1 MQSPVLFLIFMKG
14 WMLYVSKYLS
24 IQTQTISSLGSLMEE
39 LKSNPL
45 NGCLTK
51 ADLQFSYSLDLSGDI
66 SDPHAENNFKQD
78 NTVLDRDDGDQV
90 LCFVNE
96 FAKQHPDLGEEK
108 VVALRTERILKTII
122 PDDISSCKDMT
133 SWLVHSWHRYSSI

>member
-1 MQSPVLFLIFMKG
+1 
-14 WMLYVSKYLS
+14 
-24 IQTQTISSLGSLMEE
+24 MEE

-45 NGCLTK
+45 NRCLTK
-51 ADLQFSYSLDLSGDI
+51 ADLQFSYSVDLSGDI
-66 SDPHAENNFKQD
+66 SDTHAENQFEQG

-90 LCFVNE
+90 LYFVNE

-133 SWLVHSWHRYSSI
+133 SWLVNSWHRYSSI